1 MPTPK
6 CPPKPKKTPTE
17 KLLNWDAHYVGIKA
31 LRERQQKSITLEELV
46 SEVMP
51 LLSRS
56 AHTII
61 GSQIP
66 VFTEWGV
73 EDLKLNMALLKNH
86 YSLRHLNYLDDCT

>member
-1 MPTPK
+1 MPTLK

-31 LRERQQKSITLEELV
+31 LKERQQKSITLEELV

-61 GSQIP
+61 GGQIP
-66 VFTEWGV
+66 VFTAWDV
-73 EDLKLNMALLKNH
+73 VDLKGNMAYLK
-86 YSLRHLNYLDDCT
+86 SSYLSKPWV

>member
-6 CPPKPKKTPTE
+6 CPPKPKKKPTE

-46 SEVMP
+46 DEVMP

-61 GSQIP
+61 GGQIP
-66 VFTEWGV
+66 VFTAWDV
-73 EDLKLNMALLKNH
+73 VDLKGNMAYLK
-86 YSLRHLNYLDDCT
+86 SSYLSKPWV

>member
-61 GSQIP
+61 GGQIP
-66 VFTEWGV
+66 VFTAWDV
-73 EDLKLNMALLKNH
+73 VDLKGNMAYLK
-86 YSLRHLNYLDDCT
+86 SSYLSKPWV